1 MIRPTNRS
9 LPFDFGPLLGPLA
22 PPTDPP
28 SNPPPPDNPF
38 GGPDDPIK
46 AQDPKDRIPF
56 DGPIKRKPIK
66 GGLLLP
72 NDPVQAQNSKDKIQI
87 EYARCSPD
95 DFVVIVNGPYQDDG
109 WYQREGTDPR
119 PPFSSGIVFF
129 VNWENR
135 KRYFIPM
142 LSLNPDTRGGFSFN
156 GASGFGHL
164 ESIDFIANGKTYNI
178 KVNGGPLR
186 IRGNEVPEG
195 DGNYLHFKYYT
206 VTFEIVYNPL
216 TGCTYIYITYE
227 IFIGY
232 P

>member
-1 MIRPTNRS
+1 MTTTNCIVAVFLSPINPSLFQQQEDTMIRPTNRS

-38 GGPDDPIK
+38 GGPNDPIK

-56 DGPIKRKPIK
+56 DGPIKPKPIK

-72 NDPVQAQNSKDKIQI
+72 NDPVQAQNPKDKIQI

-109 WYQREGTDPR
+109 WYQRKDTAPR

-135 KRYFIPM
+135 RRYFIPM
-142 LSLNPDTRGGFSFN
+142 LYSRALSLRN
-156 GASGFGHL
+156 SG
-164 ESIDFIANGKTYNI
+164 NM
-178 KVNGGPLR
+178 
-186 IRGNEVPEG
+186 
-195 DGNYLHFKYYT
+195 
-206 VTFEIVYNPL
+206 EIQ
-216 TGCTYIYITYE
+216 G
-227 IFIGY
+227 
-232 P
+232 